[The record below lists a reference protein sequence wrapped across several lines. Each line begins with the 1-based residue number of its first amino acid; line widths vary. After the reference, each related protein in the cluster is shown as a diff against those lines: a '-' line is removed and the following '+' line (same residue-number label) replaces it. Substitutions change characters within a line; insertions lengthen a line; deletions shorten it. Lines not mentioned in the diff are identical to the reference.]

1 MPKKKTRTLSSE
13 QIKKMQDGRKRKQ
26 MLKNREESIKNL
38 EHRLYI
44 GSHNKKTTLYSVV
57 FLLYKIQIYY
67 SDKIILVSII
77 TIT

>member
-1 MPKKKTRTLSSE
+1 MSIIWYNYYIIIERIKSMPKKKTRTLLPE

-44 GSHNKKTTLYSVV
+44 GSHNK
-57 FLLYKIQIYY
+57 
-67 SDKIILVSII
+67 
-77 TIT
+77 

>member
-1 MPKKKTRTLSSE
+1 MSIIWYNYYIIIERIKSMPKKKTRTLSPE

-44 GSHNKKTTLYSVV
+44 GSHNK
-57 FLLYKIQIYY
+57 
-67 SDKIILVSII
+67 
-77 TIT
+77 

>member
-1 MPKKKTRTLSSE
+1 MSIIWYNYYIIIERIKSMPKKKTRTLSPE

-44 GSHNKKTTLYSVV
+44 GSHTK
-57 FLLYKIQIYY
+57 
-67 SDKIILVSII
+67 
-77 TIT
+77 

>member
-1 MPKKKTRTLSSE
+1 MSIIWYNYDMKTERIQIMPKKKTRTLSPE

-44 GSHNKKTTLYSVV
+44 GSHNK
-57 FLLYKIQIYY
+57 
-67 SDKIILVSII
+67 
-77 TIT
+77 

>member
-1 MPKKKTRTLSSE
+1 MSIIWYNYYIIIERIKSMAKKKTRTLSPE

-44 GSHNKKTTLYSVV
+44 GSHNK
-57 FLLYKIQIYY
+57 
-67 SDKIILVSII
+67 
-77 TIT
+77 

>member
-1 MPKKKTRTLSSE
+1 MSIIWYNYYIIIERIKIMPKKKTRTLSPE

-44 GSHNKKTTLYSVV
+44 GSHNK
-57 FLLYKIQIYY
+57 
-67 SDKIILVSII
+67 
-77 TIT
+77 